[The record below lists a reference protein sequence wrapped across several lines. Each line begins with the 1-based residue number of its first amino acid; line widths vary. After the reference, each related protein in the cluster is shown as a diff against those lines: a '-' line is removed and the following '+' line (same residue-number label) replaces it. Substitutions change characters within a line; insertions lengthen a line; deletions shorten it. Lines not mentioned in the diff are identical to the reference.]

1 MWPFCKLH
9 GKWCMSMPLFFVS
22 PEQAQQ
28 DVLCLTGEDARHIAG
43 SLRMQPGERLT
54 LSDGAGLML
63 HCEVE
68 AAEKTAVTVRVCGR
82 EPCTSESS
90 CAVTLFQCLPKGDKM
105 DGIVQKSV
113 ELGAVRIVPVL
124 SSRCISR
131 PDGAA
136 LEKKRRRWQQIAAEA
151 AGQSGRGRI
160 PEVAPACR
168 WEQAVQA
175 LSSMQYGLLLF
186 IEQQGSS
193 LSQVPAS
200 AAEVG
205 LLVGPE
211 GGISPQ
217 EADCCRQAG
226 ILCVGLGPR
235 ILRTET
241 AGPAAIAV
249 LQYLT
254 GNFE

>member
-1 MWPFCKLH
+1 M
-9 GKWCMSMPLFFVS
+9 
-22 PEQAQQ
+22 
-28 DVLCLTGEDARHIAG
+28 CLTGEDARHIAG

-54 LSDGAGLML
+54 LSDGAGLTL
-63 HCEVE
+63 HCEIESV
-68 AAEKTAVTVRVCGR
+68 EKTAVTVRVCGR
-82 EPCTSESS
+82 EPCASESS

-124 SSRCISR
+124 SSRCVSR
-131 PDGAA
+131 PEGAA
-136 LEKKRRRWQQIAAEA
+136 LEKKRRRWQQIALEA
-151 AGQSGRGRI
+151 AKQSGRGMV
-160 PEVAPACR
+160 PEVAPVCR
-168 WEQAVQA
+168 WEQAVA
-175 LSSMQYGLLLF
+175 MLSSLQHKLLLYE
-186 IEQQGSS
+186 EQRGSA
-193 LSQVPAS
+193 LAQVPAS
-200 AAEVG
+200 AVEVG

-217 EADCCRQAG
+217 EVDCCRKAG

>member
-124 SSRCISR
+124 SSR
-131 PDGAA
+131 
-136 LEKKRRRWQQIAAEA
+136 
-151 AGQSGRGRI
+151 
-160 PEVAPACR
+160 
-168 WEQAVQA
+168 
-175 LSSMQYGLLLF
+175 
-186 IEQQGSS
+186 
-193 LSQVPAS
+193 
-200 AAEVG
+200 
-205 LLVGPE
+205 
-211 GGISPQ
+211 
-217 EADCCRQAG
+217 
-226 ILCVGLGPR
+226 
-235 ILRTET
+235 
-241 AGPAAIAV
+241 
-249 LQYLT
+249 
-254 GNFE
+254 

>member
-1 MWPFCKLH
+1 
-9 GKWCMSMPLFFVS
+9 MSMPLFFVS

-175 LSSMQYGLLLF
+175 LSDREKKISTMRFMEGRTQM
-186 IEQQGSS
+186 E
-193 LSQVPAS
+193 VAS
-200 AAEVG
+200 VI
-205 LLVGPE
+205 
-211 GGISPQ
+211 GIS
-217 EADCCRQAG
+217 QAQVSR
-226 ILCVGLGPR
+226 LEKAALSR
-235 ILRTET
+235 IKK
-241 AGPAAIAV
+241 AM
-249 LQYLT
+249 
-254 GNFE
+254 

>member
-1 MWPFCKLH
+1 MQIAWEVVRA
-9 GKWCMSMPLFFVS
+9 MPLFFVS

-43 SLRMQPGERLT
+43 SLRMQPGERLM
-54 LSDGAGLML
+54 LSDGAGLTL
-63 HCEVE
+63 HCEIESV
-68 AAEKTAVTVRVCGR
+68 EKTAVTVRVCGR
-82 EPCTSESS
+82 EPCASESS

-124 SSRCISR
+124 SSRCVSR
-131 PDGAA
+131 PEGAA
-136 LEKKRRRWQQIAAEA
+136 LEKKRRRWQQIALEA
-151 AGQSGRGRI
+151 AKQSGRGLV
-160 PEVAPACR
+160 PEVAPVCR
-168 WEQAVQA
+168 WDQAVA
-175 LSSMQYGLLLF
+175 MLSSLQHKLLLYE
-186 IEQQGSS
+186 EQRGSA
-193 LSQVPAS
+193 LAQVPAS
-200 AAEVG
+200 AVEVG

-217 EADCCRQAG
+217 EADCCRKAG